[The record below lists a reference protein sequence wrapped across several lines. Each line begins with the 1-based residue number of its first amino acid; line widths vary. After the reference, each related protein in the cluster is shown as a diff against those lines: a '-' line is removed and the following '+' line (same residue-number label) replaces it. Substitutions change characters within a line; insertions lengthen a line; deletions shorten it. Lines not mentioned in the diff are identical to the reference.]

1 MILVSDTIPAKTIIR
16 RKHFQRAQRDDT
28 RASDQENQNSPH
40 GFSPP
45 EDILT
50 QR

>member
-1 MILVSDTIPAKTIIR
+1 MILVSDTIPVKTVIL